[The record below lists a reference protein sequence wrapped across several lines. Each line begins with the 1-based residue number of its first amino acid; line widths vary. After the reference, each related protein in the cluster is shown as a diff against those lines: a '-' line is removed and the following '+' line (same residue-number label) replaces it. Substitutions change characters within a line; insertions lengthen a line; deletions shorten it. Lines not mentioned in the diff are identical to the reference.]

1 MAQRPTVVSVGWE
14 DDIDVLVGSSL
25 RVLRTNADL
34 TQGELAER
42 LAAHGVPMSQQTIAK
57 IESGSRSLRL
67 SEAVAIV
74 QALDDGENNLRLE
87 HLVATPY
94 ELGIETESQRIT
106 DNIFTEIDRLS
117 DAAKEL
123 TTWILAGT
131 SFLEENPDADG
142 VASSRLKAFTRNG
155 AEGLFNIVK
164 SGIRQALEEGAYADE
179 ASYRDAPEYAKS
191 FIKAIGELDAD
202 A

>member
-1 MAQRPTVVSVGWE
+1 MGWDE
-14 DDIDVLVGSSL
+14 DIDELVGSSL

-57 IESGSRSLRL
+57 IESGNRSLRL

-74 QALDDGENNLRLE
+74 QALDDGDHSLRLE

-94 ELGIETESQRIT
+94 ELGMEMESQRIADT
-106 DNIFTEIDRLS
+106 IGAEIDRLF
-117 DAAKEL
+117 DAAKQL
-123 TTWILAGT
+123 TLWTLAGT

-142 VASSRLKAFTRNG
+142 VASRTLKAFTRDG
-155 AEGLFNIVK
+155 ADGLFNVVK
-164 SGIRQALEEGAYADE
+164 SGIRSALEEGAYADE
-179 ASYRDAPEYAKS
+179 ASYRDAPEYAKP
-191 FIKAIGELDAD
+191 FLRAIGELDAD

>member
-1 MAQRPTVVSVGWE
+1 MSWDE
-14 DDIDVLVGSSL
+14 DVDELVGSSL
-25 RVLRTNADL
+25 RVLRTNADM

-74 QALDDGENNLRLE
+74 QALNDGDNDLRLE

-94 ELGIETESQRIT
+94 ELGLEMESQRIV
-106 DNIFTEIDRLS
+106 DNVLAEIDRLS
-117 DAAKEL
+117 DSAKEL
-123 TTWILAGT
+123 TLWTLAAR

-142 VASSRLKAFTRNG
+142 VASRKLNSFTRGG
-155 AEGLFNIVK
+155 ADAIFNIVK
-164 SGIRQALEEGAYADE
+164 AGIRQALEDGSYADE
-179 ASYRDAPEYAKS
+179 ASYQDAPDYAKS
-191 FIKAIGELDAD
+191 FIDAIGESDAD

>member
-1 MAQRPTVVSVGWE
+1 MGWDE
-14 DDIDVLVGSSL
+14 DIDELVGSSL

-74 QALDDGENNLRLE
+74 QALDDGDNSLRLE

-94 ELGIETESQRIT
+94 ELGMEMESQRIA
-106 DNIFTEIDRLS
+106 DNIFAEIDRLS
-117 DAAKEL
+117 DAAKQL
-123 TTWILAGT
+123 TLWTLAGR

-142 VASSRLKAFTRNG
+142 VASGQLKAITRNG
-155 AEGLFNIVK
+155 AEGLFNVVK
-164 SGIRQALEEGAYADE
+164 AGIRRALEEGAYADE
-179 ASYRDAPEYAKS
+179 ASYRDAPDYAKS
-191 FIKAIGELDAD
+191 FLDAIGELDAD
-202 A
+202 T